1 MNKKGAYIYQQIEQT
16 TAEWAVDTT
25 VYPVSV
31 FLFERLENGKV
42 NMKLSDGVHPFSGLP
57 YVMQDVKV
65 AVKTNN
71 ATTYIL
77 TVTTAEGEFD
87 TPNLRGK
94 DAPAPSIDPETKHW
108 KIGEEDTGIV
118 AEGKNGISVSVV
130 ENSENTETVYK
141 LDITDKD
148 GKKTTPN
155 LRGTDAPIPSIDPVT
170 KQWKI
175 GDKDT
180 GVVAEGKNA
189 AITDDAPSD
198 GKTYGRN
205 NGAWSE
211 IVESNQYL
219 DLTTLFPNESGT
231 LSDENYQ
238 KVVDAVNK
246 GITTARVEV
255 DPDSFSPISINET
268 AQEYGIMMGVSMV
281 DYGTLD
287 MMFAIQTI
295 AINREDKTYTSTQNY
310 QILNNQGTGT
320 KYLSDNGQYLT
331 PPTATPTTAGYMSA
345 EDKKRVDDAVVFKD
359 VTVATTLTGLSIA
372 NYSIKVTL
380 SSASALSFASTP
392 YEGWEC
398 MIDIKNN
405 GSSDITQA
413 LPNATGWQCDE
424 TSMTI
429 AAGKIASIS
438 VRYVHGT
445 YVVLTKG
452 N

>member
-1 MNKKGAYIYQQIEQT
+1 MGTIKIKNTEGNWIKLPNYGVQEFPEAPVDNK
-16 TAEWAVDTT
+16 
-25 VYPVSV
+25 VYGRKNAQWSEVS
-31 FLFERLENGKV
+31 NPD
-42 NMKLSDGVHPFSGLP
+42 LSN
-57 YVMQDVKV
+57 YVQ
-65 AVKTNN
+65 
-71 ATTYIL
+71 
-77 TVTTAEGEFD
+77 
-87 TPNLRGK
+87 
-94 DAPAPSIDPETKHW
+94 DAP
-108 KIGEEDTGIV
+108 V
-118 AEGKNGISVSVV
+118 
-130 ENSENTETVYK
+130 
-141 LDITDKD
+141 
-148 GKKTTPN
+148 
-155 LRGTDAPIPSIDPVT
+155 
-170 KQWKI
+170 
-175 GDKDT
+175 
-180 GVVAEGKNA
+180 
-189 AITDDAPSD
+189 D

-238 KVVDAVNK
+238 KVVDAWENRVSL
-246 GITTARVEV
+246 AR
-255 DPDSFSPISINET
+255 IS
-268 AQEYGIMMGVSMV
+268 
-281 DYGTLD
+281 D
-287 MMFAIQTI
+287 
-295 AINREDKTYTSTQNY
+295 TYTPMLIEKDEGVYNIGENTIVATFFGMMVSGMS
-310 QILNNQGTGT
+310 I
-320 KYLSDNGQYLT
+320 
-331 PPTATPTTAGYMSA
+331 TATPTTAGYMSA

-359 VTVATTLTGLSIA
+359 VTVAATLTGLSIA

-424 TSMTI
+424 TSITI

>member
-1 MNKKGAYIYQQIEQT
+1 MNKKGAYVYQQIEQT
-16 TAEWAVDTT
+16 IAEWAVDTT

-42 NMKLSDGVHPFSGLP
+42 NMKLSDGVHTFAELP

-94 DAPAPSIDPETKHW
+94 DAPVPSIDPETKHW
-108 KIGEEDTGIV
+108 KIGEEDTGVV

-211 IVESNQYL
+211 IVASNQYL
-219 DLTTLFPNESGT
+219 DLTTSFPDVSGT

-238 KVVDAVNK
+238 KIVDAWENSISLVRLGDMYGPMFIEK
-246 GITTARVEV
+246 GQNNYILR
-255 DPDSFSPISINET
+255 INVLMQVVT
-268 AQEYGIMMGVSMV
+268 GVSISSMYV
-281 DYGTLD
+281 EIDT
-287 MMFAIQTI
+287 T
-295 AINREDKTYTSTQNY
+295 DKTYVTNLKHINY
-310 QILNNQGTGT
+310 TNTGSGT
-320 KYLSDNGQYLT
+320 KYLSDNGEYLT

-345 EDKKRVDDAVVFKD
+345 EDKQRVDDAVVFKD
-359 VTVATTLTGLSIA
+359 VTVAATLTGLSIA

-398 MIDIKNN
+398 MIDIKNT

-438 VRYVHGT
+438 VRYIHGI

>member
-1 MNKKGAYIYQQIEQT
+1 MSSKKGAFVYQQIELT
-16 TAEWAVDTT
+16 SAEWATNTT
-25 VYPVSV
+25 LYPASTW
-31 FLFERLENGKV
+31 LFERLESGKF
-42 NMKLSDGVHPFSGLP
+42 NMKLADGVHTFAELAT
-57 YVMQDVKV
+57 VMQDITVT
-65 AVKTNN
+65 VKTNN

-77 TVTTAEGEFD
+77 TITTAAGSFD

-108 KIGEEDTGIV
+108 KIGEEDTGVV

-219 DLTTLFPNESGT
+219 DLVTLFPDESGT

-238 KVVDAVNK
+238 KVVDAWENRVSLARISDTYTPMLIEKDEGVYNI
-246 GITTARVEV
+246 GENTIVATFFGMMVSGMSIT
-255 DPDSFSPISINET
+255 INT
-268 AQEYGIMMGVSMV
+268 
-281 DYGTLD
+281 
-287 MMFAIQTI
+287 
-295 AINREDKTYTSTQNY
+295 DKTYVTSSNY
-310 QILNNQGTGT
+310 VRLNNNGAGT
-320 KYLSDNGQYLT
+320 KYLSDNGEYLT